1 MRTARAVWNEAKHP
15 RDSHGRF
22 GHGGGGKA
30 PSAREVIAKSRTFK
44 RREAGPSSLTRS
56 TASPKSVQ
64 RDPHRHG
71 VPHTAEPAIDHAKW
85 PDAGYDDIAQHLAGE
100 RQDALNAYT
109 SDDICLPLN
118 KRLRGGGD
126 LGEITG
132 PSFTDD
138 DYEQYGSS
146 RPYDLKELRD
156 NLDWAISSG
165 YLKRDVS
172 LWRGAALTPSQVD
185 SLTPGTE
192 LTDAAFM
199 STSLDPSKAEEF
211 AAIRASNA
219 PGTAPY
225 VFRLLAP
232 KGTKAV
238 AADTDF
244 SEVDEVVLPR
254 DLATRVVEV
263 NGNVIVLQVV

>member
-1 MRTARAVWNEAKHP
+1 MADVR
-15 RDSHGRF
+15 RDHL
-22 GHGGGGKA
+22 A
-30 PSAREVIAKSRTFK
+30 LQ
-44 RREAGPSSLTRS
+44 RRLRVAMIVRGTDLIERKFDPHQL
-56 TASPKSVQ
+56 
-64 RDPHRHG
+64 RDPHTG
-71 VPHTAEPAIDHAKW
+71 KWADVAGIDLGDW
-85 PDAGYDDIAQHLAGE
+85 PDAGYDDIAQHLAGD

-118 KRLRGGGD
+118 KRLRDGGD

-132 PSFTDD
+132 PSFTDG
-138 DYEQYGSS
+138 DYEEYGSS

-219 PGTAPY
+219 PGTGPY